1 MAAYNRPVGIAAGFR
16 YAKSRSTMPLWQKGL
31 RMAVGKMPKF
41 IDPTTHAVI
50 DYAVAGSFLLMGIL
64 FWKRNKRAAVGSL
77 FCGGAAIANIM
88 LTDYPGGVRKVISYK
103 AHGRIDTGLAGF
115 TAAMPRLMSFD
126 DEPEARFFE
135 IEALS
140 KTAIVGLT
148 DFEYYE
154 RPLPGHRHKE
164 EASALDV
171 TV

>member
-1 MAAYNRPVGIAAGFR
+1 
-16 YAKSRSTMPLWQKGL
+16 MPLWQTGL

-41 IDPTTHAVI
+41 IGPTTHAVI
-50 DYAVAGSFLLMGIL
+50 DYAVAGSFLLTGIL

-77 FCGGAAIANIM
+77 FCGAAAVANIM

-103 AHGRIDTGLAGF
+103 AHGRIDTGLAGI

-126 DEPEARFFE
+126 EEPEARFFE

-154 RPLPGHRHKE
+154 HPSSERRPTKE
-164 EASALDV
+164 GSASDV
-171 TV
+171 AAT